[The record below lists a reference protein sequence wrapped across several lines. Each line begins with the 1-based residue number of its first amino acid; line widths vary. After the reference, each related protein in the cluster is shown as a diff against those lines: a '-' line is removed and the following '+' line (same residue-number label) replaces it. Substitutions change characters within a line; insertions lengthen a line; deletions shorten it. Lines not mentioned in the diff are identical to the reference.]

1 MSPIRDWI
9 ESILR
14 IAREQAEFGE
24 FDRNLQRLLFLFAIE
39 IGKGRRLTHEERDHF
54 LKTMVTAEVFLVM
67 TEKHADAAHRLCHE
81 RILTD
86 CVSDWKRHE
95 PKLRRLLEEMLG
107 KRFRAFD
114 SPVGMWPELLDI
126 LEGQIRT
133 LAKAYPDEVPAED
146 IPAIIA
152 RLNYPL
158 DRA

>member
-24 FDRNLQRLLFLFAIE
+24 FDRHLQRSLFLFAIE
-39 IGKGRRLTHEERDHF
+39 IGKGRRLTSQERESYA
-54 LKTMVTAEVFLVM
+54 KTMITAEAFLAM
-67 TEKHADAAHRLCHE
+67 TEKHADDAHRLCHE
-81 RILTD
+81 RILSD
-86 CVSDWKRHE
+86 CVSDWQRHE
-95 PKLRRLLEEMLG
+95 PRLRRFLEEMLG

-114 SPVGMWPELLDI
+114 VPIGMWPELQDI
-126 LEGQIRT
+126 LEAQIRT
-133 LAKAYPDEVPAED
+133 LARAYPEEVPAREL
-146 IPAIIA
+146 PKIIA